1 MKIKI
6 IRALCGLT
14 LGLLAAPLARAQ
26 STAFTYQ
33 GRLVDDC
40 CPATGYYDLMFRVY
54 NSPDAVTS
62 PNLQLGPV
70 VAINRVPV
78 TNGLFSVKLDFGA
91 GPVSTNLGRWLQ
103 IDART
108 NNPAL
113 PMVSLSPR
121 TELTPTPRSI
131 FAYTAGSAGVANV
144 ANVANSVAG
153 GAITATTLAPSPAA
167 HQVLSYN
174 GSGLQWVNAGGSGTF
189 SLPYS
194 GAVNSSDSAW
204 MISNSGPGAGI
215 HGITTGG
222 SSASWQFGGV
232 LGEVPASLASYE
244 AVGVRG
250 WNHSTGP
257 YGHGIYGT
265 HEGSGDGVF
274 GICYREGRGVYG
286 QANAAGGIGVYGLN
300 VSAGTYAKLGTATH
314 GLEVGGHALVNG
326 NMHLYGS
333 STLYFE
339 GGPADPYYYLATYPT
354 PDAAGMRLQGYSG
367 VKLSTGFGNDV
378 VNVIGNNVG
387 IGTPA
392 PSAPLHIQGSQAYER
407 MVSTSTLNGSVL
419 ELWNTT
425 PESIDGP
432 PVTLGAINFGDGSTT
447 PGQISYQSRYGMG
460 FRVGGTE
467 LMRIDLSGNTTVGSL
482 TIRGGADLA
491 EPFQMSEEQIAAGSV
506 VVIDEENPGRL
517 KQATRAYDTR
527 VAGIISGANGVKA
540 GIALHQ
546 EGVLE
551 GGQNVALT
559 GQVYV
564 KANASFGAIKP
575 GDLLTT
581 SDTPGH
587 AMKVV
592 DPSQAQ
598 GAILGKA
605 MTALKEGTGM
615 VLVLV
620 SLQ

>member
-1 MKIKI
+1 MKITNVP
-6 IRALCGLT
+6 ALCSLIA
-14 LGLLAAPLARAQ
+14 LGLAAAPLGRAQ
-26 STAFTYQ
+26 STAFSYQ

-54 NSPDAVTS
+54 NSPDAVTP

-70 VAINRVPV
+70 VTLNRVPV

-131 FAYTAGSAGVANV
+131 FAYTAASAGVANI
-144 ANVANSVAG
+144 ANVATSVAG

-174 GSGLQWVNAGGSGTF
+174 GNGLQWVNAGGSGTF

-194 GAVNSSDSAW
+194 GAANSSDSVW
-204 MISNSGPGAGI
+204 MISNSGSGAGV

-222 SSASWQFGGV
+222 SSASWQVGGV

-250 WNHSTGP
+250 WNHSTGAF
-257 YGHGIYGT
+257 GHGIYGT

-300 VSAGTYAKLGTATH
+300 VPAGTYAKLGTATH
-314 GLEVGGHALVNG
+314 GLEVGGNAYVNG

-354 PDAAGMRLQGYSG
+354 ENAAGMRLQGWGG
-367 VKLSTGFGNDV
+367 VRLATGFGNDIL
-378 VNVIGNNVG
+378 NVIGNNVG
-387 IGTPA
+387 IGTGTPKQA
-392 PSAPLHIQGSQAYER
+392 LHVNGDYYGHGHFYLYAYE
-407 MVSTSTLNGSVL
+407 
-419 ELWNTT
+419 
-425 PESIDGP
+425 
-432 PVTLGAINFGDGSTT
+432 GDGQDGNAYVQARDDS
-447 PGQISYQSRYGMG
+447 
-460 FRVGGTE
+460 GTSSIG
-467 LMRIDLSGNTTVGSL
+467 LVLRTQRNGTIRDAIVMDPDGNTSVKVL
-482 TIRGGADLA
+482 TITGGSDLA
-491 EPFQMSEEQIAAGSV
+491 EPFRMSEEKLAEGSV
-506 VVIDEENPGRL
+506 VVIDEDNPGQL
-517 KQATRAYDTR
+517 KQATRAYDTH

-559 GQVYV
+559 GRVYV
-564 KANASFGAIKP
+564 KADASFGAIKP